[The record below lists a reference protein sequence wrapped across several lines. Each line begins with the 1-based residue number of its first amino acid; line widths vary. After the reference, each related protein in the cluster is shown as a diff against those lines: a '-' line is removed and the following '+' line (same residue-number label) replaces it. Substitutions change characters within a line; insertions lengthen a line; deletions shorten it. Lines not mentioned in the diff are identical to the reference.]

1 MLSNIELDVFD
12 VRLLSSFWNLIIIQN
27 AFRIIIWRERFL
39 WLCFP
44 LLLVQHY
51 HAHSQLSGLIENS
64 VLISNY
70 SRVTCRHFIP
80 IPVIILCWPSW
91 PVPGVSIYIS
101 IVSASPTAWRH
112 ESVAWYQ
119 LGPHE
124 TRNNLCWLQPVPKQ
138 QLCRYQ
144 PSPGPGSSDLCQC
157 DVTSWGRLCSWPQ
170 WSGGRGQFW
179 EQQLGG
185 AQPADAAW
193 AGVRRNTRLSRQL
206 RLAQTL
212 PPQHF
217 VPDCYWFLQNRV
229 ILPLMDSSSR
239 SWRTS
244 FKDVPSLSHHWSSET
259 VFIERWDGKDAV
271 QLISVCSLTRF
282 FGKTFADTFILLKRR
297 KE

>member
-1 MLSNIELDVFD
+1 MQTLYPHPSHY
-12 VRLLSSFWNLIIIQN
+12 
-27 AFRIIIWRERFL
+27 
-39 WLCFP
+39 P
-44 LLLVQHY
+44 LLARLAWAWCLYLYFHCFRQSDCLASWVCGLVSTRSTRDTQQSLL
-51 HAHSQLSGLIENS
+51 A
-64 VLISNY
+64 
-70 SRVTCRHFIP
+70 
-80 IPVIILCWPSW
+80 
-91 PVPGVSIYIS
+91 
-101 IVSASPTAWRH
+101 SASPKTATLPV
-112 ESVAWYQ
+112 SA
-119 LGPHE
+119 
-124 TRNNLCWLQPVPKQ
+124 QP
-138 QLCRYQ
+138 R
-144 PSPGPGSSDLCQC
+144 PGLSDLCQC

-170 WSGGRGQFW
+170 CSGGRGQFW

-193 AGVRRNTRLSRQL
+193 AGVTRNTRLCRQL

-229 ILPLMDSSSR
+229 ILLVMDSSSR

-244 FKDVPSLSHHWSSET
+244 FKEVPSLSHHWSSET

-282 FGKTFADTFILLKRR
+282 FGKTFADTFILFKRR